1 MNAANSAVD
10 MVLNSIVNNK
20 PILTKIA
27 KDMSKR
33 FNIEVKE
40 DKLEAYLNT
49 VEIEVKNNITLI

>member
-1 MNAANSAVD
+1 MNASNSAVD
-10 MVLNSIVNNK
+10 MVLTSIVNNK

-33 FNIEVKE
+33 FNIEVDA

-49 VEIEVKNNITLI
+49 VEIEIKNNITLI